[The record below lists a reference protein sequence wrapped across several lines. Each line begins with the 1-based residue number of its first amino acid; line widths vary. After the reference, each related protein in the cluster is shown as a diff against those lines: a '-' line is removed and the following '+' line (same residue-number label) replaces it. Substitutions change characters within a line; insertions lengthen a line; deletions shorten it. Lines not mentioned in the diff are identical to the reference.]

1 MPCRDELR
9 VHLRKEKWLNN
20 LSIISKTNIIE
31 FSEFLGTA
39 IGDVQQFHGLHCT
52 CDPNRLK

>member
-1 MPCRDELR
+1 MPCRDEFR

-31 FSEFLGTA
+31 FSEFLWHCYSLT
-39 IGDVQQFHGLHCT
+39 VPRVTLHVR
-52 CDPNRLK
+52 P

>member
-1 MPCRDELR
+1 MPCRDEFR

-31 FSEFLGTA
+31 FT
-39 IGDVQQFHGLHCT
+39 VQG
-52 CDPNRLK
+52 